1 MAIWFPLN
9 STDQNSL
16 PHFVIRSAQENAA
29 ESPFLRLNPT
39 KLNFVHSLSSEP
51 ENYNPELL
59 YE

>member
-1 MAIWFPLN
+1 MAIWFPLS

-29 ESPFLRLNPT
+29 ESPFPKIEPP
-39 KLNFVHSLSSEP
+39 KLNCVHSLSSEP